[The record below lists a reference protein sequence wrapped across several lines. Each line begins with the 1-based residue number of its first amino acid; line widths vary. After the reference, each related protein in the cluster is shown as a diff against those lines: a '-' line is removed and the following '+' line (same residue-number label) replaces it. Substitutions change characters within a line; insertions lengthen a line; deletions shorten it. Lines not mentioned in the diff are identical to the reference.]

1 MKVKMLISM
10 LVAGFLATSIGYAA
24 GEDNAATDSST
35 AMSGSAGMSGS
46 SMSGSSTMS
55 GTGEMGTMSGTQNDN
70 SATQDT
76 TTSDEDY

>member
-24 GEDNAATDSST
+24 GEDNVGTDSNNGT
-35 AMSGSAGMSGS
+35 S
-46 SMSGSSTMS
+46 SMSGM
-55 GTGEMGTMSGTQNDN
+55 GEMGAMSGMSGMGDTQNDN